1 MKKGFL
7 LLGATALCVIA
18 NAQQVA
24 GWVSA
29 DNAEVAAAWGW
40 DVEGDKFDKDKT
52 SHDAGTLMIDTEK
65 VTLRTTFTDDCSVS
79 SINKLSLDHYVVDG
93 VVYTSEGGANN
104 IFNGGVGNTNP
115 AAIADI
121 NAPVVNKGW
130 ILDYE
135 VKEDGWL
142 TVFAAPSMNKNFY
155 VMAGEMGD
163 GEVSVASAIG
173 YELYL
178 QMSEPVPAELE
189 LDRSFFTI
197 KLPVIDDPEAPGM
210 LNTEA
215 PDIAQY
221 CENGNGPI
229 MWPIRIIKGDPAYEV
244 PENSEG
250 KKNYGTVNGAAVF
263 PVLAGVHYYVFA
275 TGSKLTGGPFVWT
288 KNKPTQVAFIDDND
302 EGSKVYD
309 LIGTYAGVEGVAAE
323 EDVNAPIYNMMGV
336 RVNADA
342 KGILIQNGKKFI
354 RK

>member
-7 LLGATALCVIA
+7 LLGATALCVSA

-29 DNAEVAAAWGW
+29 DNAEVATAWGW
-40 DVEGDKFDKDKT
+40 DAEGEKFAKDKLP
-52 SHDAGTLMIDTEK
+52 HDAATLMIDTEK
-65 VTLRTTFTDDCSVS
+65 VTLRTTFADDCSVS
-79 SINKLSLDHYVVDG
+79 SINKLDLDHYVVDG

-135 VKEDGWL
+135 VKENGWL

-163 GEVSVASAIG
+163 GEVSVAGVIG

-178 QMSEPVPAELE
+178 QLKEPIAALG
-189 LDRSFFTI
+189 DDTFFTI
-197 KLPVIDDPEAPGM
+197 KLPVIDDPEAPGI
-210 LNTEA
+210 LNTAA
-215 PDIAQY
+215 PDIDKY

-229 MWPIRIIKGDPAYEV
+229 MWPIRIIKGDPTFED
-244 PENSEG
+244 PD
-250 KKNYGTVNGAAVF
+250 KKYGTVNGAAVF

-288 KNKPTQVAFIDDND
+288 KEKPTQVAFVDDTE

-309 LIGTYAGVEGVAAE
+309 LIGTYTGLGVEGVAAE
-323 EDVNAPIYNMMGV
+323 EDANAPIYNMMGV